1 MRAIH
6 PRLWGVT
13 ITVRMSSALS
23 NPDRRRVVV
32 SFTRGTRRNIDVMN
46 RVEEE
51 HGSVHVSGIELRV
64 LELMR
69 LSKTTREIAAT
80 LCIPERTAELHI
92 RHSLRRL
99 RARSREELLLL
110 LRGYH

>member
-1 MRAIH
+1 
-6 PRLWGVT
+6 
-13 ITVRMSSALS
+13 MSSALS
-23 NPDRRRVVV
+23 NPGRREVVV
-32 SFTRGTRRNIDVMN
+32 SPTRGTRSNIDAMN
-46 RVEEE
+46 WVEEA
-51 HGSVHVSGIELRV
+51 HKRVHVSGIELRV

-69 LSKTTREIAAT
+69 LSKTTKEIAAT

-92 RHSLRRL
+92 RHSLKRL